1 MGAFDPDAYL
11 AKPVAFDPDAYLA
24 KGLNVAPSQYSS
36 AVPQLNAKGQV
47 IRQPDAMPSERA
59 PSRGVLDYIA
69 GIPETA
75 ITAGTGILKGAV
87 APFAAVAGELL
98 GGVNTPEGKAQGARF
113 GKNVES
119 ALTYTPQTQT
129 AKDIIN
135 YAGEKLQGVDFNAIP
150 FAQGAT
156 AVAMAPAAARQ
167 AATAVRNEAGYLK
180 GAAGEIPLVKQIQE
194 SRVAESYARAPQIEA
209 ANLAQKYGIALDP
222 AASNPSARNRVRT
235 GLIGSADLDD
245 RLSKANKPKWT
256 EIVKKDLGLG
266 DEVSLNNAKVFD
278 DIRARDDISGPY
290 KVVQD
295 IPSIRVPEGALQKLD
310 DLQVTPLFGDTG
322 QAAATNAYLSNLKTQ
337 LAEGGSGGKLLKSIQ
352 QMRQE
357 AQNVIR
363 TEKAGNPVT
372 PAARAE
378 ANAKMNA
385 ARVLE
390 ELIDENITSLSARNN
405 FVKARQKMA
414 QTYDI
419 EAATDFGTGQVD
431 PKSFA
436 KLVSEGKPVSGV
448 IADIGKIVSNFPEI
462 AALTSE
468 GKKLLPSFT
477 RAGPGGALGGIIGSA
492 FGGIGAPV
500 GAVIGAG
507 TSDIIRRVAA
517 NRMTSPEFQA
527 SRAVPKDYRPPINN
541 LRPVEPGQSN
551 VVPFDPRNN
560 PNFIFPTGETTRVP
574 FDPNRPD
581 ARLPMMQGQPSSTNA
596 LRLGLDEAPEVTA
609 RLRAEDARRAR
620 MAQMAETEG
629 LAAEASARAPT
640 RGGTMF
646 DLDPVSGKLTPVSQ
660 GIKGATPETFQNYMS
675 TLGSAVDKVT
685 SRQNFNLTAA
695 EKVAFDKTKFYIAE
709 VSPGFEK
716 LSDKAIVS
724 RMMDRKWVED
734 AVVQAREKSLAL
746 DQAAIRSRTPEMMDA
761 RASAAQ
767 NAELARRAE
776 EASLQM
782 KSTLDLLED
791 RLVKLRADTS
801 GKRQGPKTQGAIRNN
816 LTANQN
822 RNKLREE

>member
-1 MGAFDPDAYL
+1 MGNPFDIFDA
-11 AKPVAFDPDAYLA
+11 AKANPFDQFDA
-24 KGLNVAPSQYSS
+24 VAPSQYGS

-47 IRQPDAMPSERA
+47 IRQPDAIPSERA
-59 PSRGVLDYIA
+59 PSRGVMDYAVGALEVPFNTIA
-69 GIPETA
+69 NIPSNV
-75 ITAGTGILKGAV
+75 V
-87 APFAAVAGELL
+87 APFAAVAGEYL
-98 GGVNTPEGKAQGARF
+98 GGVNTPEGKARGARYAT
-113 GKNVES
+113 NVS
-119 ALTYTPQTQT
+119 KFQLTPQTQT
-129 AKDIIN
+129 AKDIIG

-290 KVVQD
+290 KIVQD

-322 QAAATNAYLSNLKTQ
+322 QAAATNAYLNNLKTQ

-390 ELIDENITSLSARNN
+390 ELIDENITNLSARNN

-734 AVVQAREKSLAL
+734 AAATARQKSIDLEQVAV
-746 DQAAIRSRTPEMMDA
+746 RSRSPEMMDA

-791 RLVKLRADTS
+791 RLVKLRADAS

-822 RNKLREE
+822 RNKLRED

>member
-1 MGAFDPDAYL
+1 
-11 AKPVAFDPDAYLA
+11 
-24 KGLNVAPSQYSS
+24 
-36 AVPQLNAKGQV
+36 
-47 IRQPDAMPSERA
+47 
-59 PSRGVLDYIA
+59 
-69 GIPETA
+69 
-75 ITAGTGILKGAV
+75 
-87 APFAAVAGELL
+87 
-98 GGVNTPEGKAQGARF
+98 
-113 GKNVES
+113 
-119 ALTYTPQTQT
+119 
-129 AKDIIN
+129 
-135 YAGEKLQGVDFNAIP
+135 
-150 FAQGAT
+150 
-156 AVAMAPAAARQ
+156 
-167 AATAVRNEAGYLK
+167 
-180 GAAGEIPLVKQIQE
+180 
-194 SRVAESYARAPQIEA
+194 
-209 ANLAQKYGIALDP
+209 
-222 AASNPSARNRVRT
+222 
-235 GLIGSADLDD
+235 
-245 RLSKANKPKWT
+245 
-256 EIVKKDLGLG
+256 
-266 DEVSLNNAKVFD
+266 
-278 DIRARDDISGPY
+278 
-290 KVVQD
+290 
-295 IPSIRVPEGALQKLD
+295 
-310 DLQVTPLFGDTG
+310 
-322 QAAATNAYLSNLKTQ
+322 LSNLKTQ

-357 AQNVIR
+357 AQSVFR

-390 ELIDENITSLSARNN
+390 ELIDENIPTLSARNK
-405 FVKARQKMA
+405 FIKARQKMA

-431 PKSFA
+431 PKAFA

-581 ARLPMMQGQPSSTNA
+581 ARLPPMLGQSGPAPAPANA
-596 LRLGLDEAPEVTA
+596 LRLGVNNYESLQELKA
-609 RLRAEDARRAR
+609 RERL
-620 MAQMAETEG
+620 MAQSAEARA
-629 LAAEASARAPT
+629 LAAEKQNFVRTPT
-640 RGGTMF
+640 KGEVIL
-646 DLDPVSGKLTPVSQ
+646 DVDPVTGKLLPQTSQ
-660 GIKGATPETFQNYMS
+660 GIKGATLETFQDYTA
-675 TLGSAVDKVT
+675 TLRSAIDKISGQQSSLTPGNVRRVDELTGSPVSISSRNLNQYTPTITEKVNTGKVYTET
-685 SRQNFNLTAA
+685 SGGNVKGAPIYEYVQRPGEPIVAPKNSNRAFDLTAA
-695 EKVAFDKTKFYIAE
+695 EKVAFDRTKFYIAE

-734 AVVQAREKSLAL
+734 AVVTARQKSLAL
-746 DQAAIRSRTPEMMDA
+746 DEAAIRSRSPEMMDA
-761 RASAAQ
+761 RATSAQ

-776 EASLQM
+776 EASSQM
-782 KSTLDLLED
+782 KSTLELLED

-822 RNKLREE
+822 RNKLRED